1 LRIEGY
7 CDADWA
13 GCVNDRRTTTNYCV
27 HVGDNL
33 VAWRNKKQDVIAKS
47 SAEAEYRAMALSLCE
62 MMWVKSLLSELR
74 LFRGEPL
81 QYGMIVNLQSILQTI
96 RSNMIAPSM

>member
-13 GCVNDRRTTTNYCV
+13 GCVNDRRSTTSYCV